1 MEQKEKFLQYLQTCV
16 KSTRATES
24 NPLLLG
30 GNAPKDYTRFLES
43 GKLFDYNLQKW
54 GNINMYEIFDPEQAE
69 SIFRELISDDDFNKR
84 DKTDNQGWRRGA
96 ISHYVCFL
104 RAEHFFTGNNLEERT
119 DSERADRKTNKHLL
133 CSPLQQIFYGAP
145 GTGKSNTVKQ
155 VTDGQPKENVFRTTF
170 HPDSDYSTFVGCY
183 KPSMG
188 KAKVYGPQGV
198 VQVGGTDVEKDEIT
212 YKFVPQAFVNAYVRA
227 YHTEDPVFL
236 VIEEINRGNCAQIF
250 GDMFQ
255 LLDRNVETGESD
267 YAIKPDTDLQNYLCG
282 VMGDALTDCDEIK
295 SGEEMRLPSNL
306 YIWATMNTSDQS
318 LFPIDSAF
326 KRRWDWKYIPIA
338 DAGKGYQIE
347 VGGKA
352 YDWWD
357 FLEKINA
364 EIGEVT
370 SSEDKMLGY
379 FFAKAKGGKVTADMF
394 VSKVLFYLWNDVFKD
409 FGTDRP
415 LFEKGKN
422 DKDNTVY
429 LSFKD
434 FFKPN
439 GDVNEENVIRLLD
452 NLKVKASQEAEE
464 DDDGNTP
471 STDASKRNYDKFS
484 VNGEGAYGKNR
495 LAEACVKKYI
505 ELHSEKSADE
515 VVTEWKT
522 LGEIVSHFIETEE
535 KFNARTDNAKDRST
549 RVECNGSALYVAH
562 KGYGAD
568 NGKAEVLMNAVNSKG
583 WGITIK
589 KL

>member
-1 MEQKEKFLQYLQTCV
+1 
-16 KSTRATES
+16 
-24 NPLLLG
+24 
-30 GNAPKDYTRFLES
+30 
-43 GKLFDYNLQKW
+43 
-54 GNINMYEIFDPEQAE
+54 
-69 SIFRELISDDDFNKR
+69 
-84 DKTDNQGWRRGA
+84 
-96 ISHYVCFL
+96 
-104 RAEHFFTGNNLEERT
+104 
-119 DSERADRKTNKHLL
+119 
-133 CSPLQQIFYGAP
+133 
-145 GTGKSNTVKQ
+145 
-155 VTDGQPKENVFRTTF
+155 
-170 HPDSDYSTFVGCY
+170 
-183 KPSMG
+183 MG

-255 LLDRNVETGESD
+255 LLDRNAETGESD
-267 YAIKPDTDLQNYLCG
+267 YAIKPDTDLQHYLCS
-282 VMGDALTDCDEIK
+282 VMGDALTDCEEIQ

-347 VGGKA
+347 VGGRA

-379 FFAKAKGGKVTADMF
+379 FFAKAKDGKVTADMF

-535 KFNARTDNAKDRST
+535 VFDARTDNSKDRST
-549 RVECNGSALYVAH
+549 RVECNGSALYVVH
-562 KGYGAD
+562 SGYGED
-568 NGKAEVLMNAVNSKG
+568 NGKADVLMNAVNSKD